1 MALIPDMSQQAQ
13 TEAQTEVQ
21 KSMLEYRFPSSSL
34 RGFFSEGTIPSL
46 PAEMLRCVPD
56 WVRAPLARGELSGD
70 VLNVLVDRRMIL
82 GIQAELS
89 DLQSSNLTSQPI
101 RQVLYGLLLGLGQG
115 AVREVDRVEL
125 EVQPLV
131 QGAAQQLR
139 LATLPQVSL
148 PSPLAS

>member
-1 MALIPDMSQQAQ
+1 
-13 TEAQTEVQ
+13 
-21 KSMLEYRFPSSSL
+21 MLEYRFPSSSL

-46 PAEMLRCVPD
+46 PAKMLSCVPD

-101 RQVLYGLLLGLGQG
+101 RQVLYGLLLYGLLLGLGQG
-115 AVREVDRVEL
+115 AMREVDRVEL

-131 QGAAQQLR
+131 QGAAQQLT
-139 LATLPQVSL
+139 LATLPQVIL
-148 PSPLAS
+148 TSPLAS